1 MALTSI
7 GSIDKPK
14 RGRPVTNAVPVMVR
28 LHPEQIAA
36 LDKWIARHPAPKP
49 SRPEAIRQMIAEH
62 LTGQGHMRTRPDLRK
77 PKVSSDAGPRGNVQV
92 AHADPVKRRR

>member
-1 MALTSI
+1 MA
-7 GSIDKPK
+7 GSIPSTEK
-14 RGRPVTNAVPVMVR
+14 RGRGRPPVNATSIHLTLPPDQ
-28 LHPEQIAA
+28 LAA

-77 PKVSSDAGPRGNVQV
+77 PKGQ
-92 AHADPVKRRR
+92 

>member
-1 MALTSI
+1 MASI
-7 GSIDKPK
+7 DNIDKPK

-36 LDKWIARHPAPKP
+36 LDRWIARHPEPKP

-77 PKVSSDAGPRGNVQV
+77 PKKATGG
-92 AHADPVKRRR
+92 